1 MNFRVAIVAVA
12 LLAIVVNG
20 HVFAQPQPS
29 QTTTSPESLEPKPT
43 ASGVPPP
50 PVPTPAKAW
59 IVMDYATKQ
68 VLAGEN
74 IHAQLAPASMTKV
87 MTSYVIA
94 AETASG
100 RIHKS
105 DLVMMTENAWRKG
118 GAGTDGSY
126 SGFPVNRTAS
136 LDEMEHGMIVQSGN
150 DAAIALAEHV
160 AGSEAAFAALMNQYA
175 QRLGLRDTHF
185 VDVTGLSVKG
195 HYSSAYDIALM
206 GRALIHDYPLTY
218 AYNKIKALTVNGIT
232 QPNRNLLLWRDASLD
247 GIKTG
252 HTAEAGY
259 CIVNSAQRGDQR
271 LISVVMGGSSERQ
284 RAAAS
289 LALLN
294 WGFRFYQTIRLY
306 TPAQTVTT
314 QHIWKGLRDQLSLGV
329 AQPVFVSVPQG
340 RQDDLKVNMNIP
352 RVLTAPITK
361 GQTIGTLNVMFE
373 GRRVAQAPL
382 VAQQDVPE
390 GGFFKQLWDN
400 ALLWWETKS

>member
-1 MNFRVAIVAVA
+1 MNFRVTLVAVA
-12 LLAIVVNG
+12 LLATVVHG

-29 QTTTSPESLEPKPT
+29 QTTTSPESLEPKSM

-105 DLVMMTENAWRKG
+105 DRVMMTETAWRKG

-232 QPNRNLLLWRDASLD
+232 QPNRNLLLWRDASVD

-306 TPAQTVTT
+306 APAQIVTT

-340 RQDDLKVNMNIP
+340 RQADLKVNMNIP

-382 VAQQDVPE
+382 VAQQDAPE